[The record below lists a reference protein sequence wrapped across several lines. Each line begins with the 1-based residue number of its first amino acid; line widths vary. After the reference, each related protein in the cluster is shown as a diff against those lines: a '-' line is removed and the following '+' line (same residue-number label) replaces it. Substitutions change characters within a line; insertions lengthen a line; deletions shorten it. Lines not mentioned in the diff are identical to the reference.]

1 MVCTLRILGS
11 RVTMQAGT
19 EVHQSLIKWKNKTVD
34 DVTWEDDEFLRGQFP
49 DFSLEDKTVSK
60 EEGIDRNAANGVG
73 LDYGPQPRVWNVY
86 TRKRTKGV
94 KGDVEKNA

>member
-1 MVCTLRILGS
+1 
-11 RVTMQAGT
+11 MQAGT

-60 EEGIDRNAANGVG
+60 EEGIDRNAAN
-73 LDYGPQPRVWNVY
+73 
-86 TRKRTKGV
+86 
-94 KGDVEKNA
+94 